1 MFCCCC
7 FVSGL
12 EDEVVSWLAMRMEK
26 VLLRPHQSFFRA
38 VFSVLLKVLWLFCVV
53 VMCSWLSTC
62 CHVSKLCYQL
72 HFSVSRCNF
81 VIVFGILSR
90 RNVIVLVVCRFI
102 E

>member
-1 MFCCCC
+1 MACNANGKGVVTATSKFFSCCI
-7 FVSGL
+7 F
-12 EDEVVSWLAMRMEK
+12 
-26 VLLRPHQSFFRA
+26 SFIDM
-38 VFSVLLKVLWLFCVV
+38 KVLWLFCVV